1 MRFPPSSP
9 EPRHILRETA
19 RGAPAAPALSAEF
32 LVETKNCISSGHFVR
47 VRAITGIFTRN
58 PVPSFLNYL
67 ITTVTPQRPTLLL
80 LIPHLGGG
88 GAERVTELLTRGLSP
103 QKYEIHLGLMTQT
116 ACPSECLPAFATVH
130 SLGASRVRSVA
141 FPLLRLVRSLKPD
154 VILSGMAHLNFLV
167 LLLRPFFPRKTRVL
181 VRQNTTV
188 SSSLQQLP
196 RYSGFLYRLLYPS
209 ADRIVCQ
216 TEAMAADLARQS
228 GIKPSHMQVLANP
241 VDTERHPCRQRCCT
255 DSMVRPRTSPARPSA
270 DSRGKKDSICL
281 LEAFSS
287 LRLKFP
293 SADLTIVGEGPE
305 EAALKTMRRTLR
317 LETSVHFPGY
327 VLHPES
333 YFPGATLFVLS
344 SRHEGLPN
352 ALLEAAAGGLPIAAL
367 PSSDG
372 VARLLDGKRGA
383 WIANQVS
390 SKALVHVL
398 LGALR
403 SLNFGQRFDHPWVE
417 PFRMDR
423 ALQGYESLIDETLC
437 EVRR

>member
-1 MRFPPSSP
+1 V
-9 EPRHILRETA
+9 TA
-19 RGAPAAPALSAEF
+19 
-32 LVETKNCISSGHFVR
+32 
-47 VRAITGIFTRN
+47 
-58 PVPSFLNYL
+58 
-67 ITTVTPQRPTLLL
+67 QRPILLL

-103 QKYEIHLGLMTQT
+103 QKYEMHLGLMTQS
-116 ACPSECLPAFATVH
+116 ARPSQCLPAFATVH

-167 LLLRPFFPRKTRVL
+167 LLLRPLFPRKTRVL

-188 SSSLQQLP
+188 SSSLPQLP
-196 RYSGFLYRLLYPS
+196 RYAGFLYRHLYPS

-216 TEAMAADLARQS
+216 TEAMADDLARQS
-228 GIKPSHMQVLANP
+228 GIKPSQLQVLANP
-241 VDTERHPCRQRCCT
+241 VDTDAIQALINAEPTQWSGPGPHLLAIGRL
-255 DSMVRPRTSPARPSA
+255 
-270 DSRGKKDSICL
+270 SREKGFDLL

-327 VLHPES
+327 VRHPES

-344 SRHEGLPN
+344 SRQEGLPN
-352 ALLEAAAGGLPIAAL
+352 ALLEAAAGGLPIVAL

-390 SKALVHVL
+390 SKALIHL
-398 LGALR
+398 LLS
-403 SLNFGQRFDHPWVE
+403 SLQSINFGQRFDHPWIE
-417 PFRMDR
+417 SFRMDR

-437 EVRR
+437 GLRR

>member
-1 MRFPPSSP
+1 VTSQR
-9 EPRHILRETA
+9 
-19 RGAPAAPALSAEF
+19 
-32 LVETKNCISSGHFVR
+32 
-47 VRAITGIFTRN
+47 
-58 PVPSFLNYL
+58 
-67 ITTVTPQRPTLLL
+67 TTVLL

-103 QKYEIHLGLMTQT
+103 QKYEIHLGLMTQS
-116 ACPSECLPAFATVH
+116 ARPSECLPAFATVH
-130 SLGASRVRSVA
+130 SLGGSRVRSVA

-188 SSSLQQLP
+188 SSSLKQLP
-196 RYSGFLYRLLYPS
+196 WYAGFLYRLLYPS

-241 VDTERHPCRQRCCT
+241 VDAEAIHAVSKAVPIRWFGHGPHLLAIGRL
-255 DSMVRPRTSPARPSA
+255 
-270 DSRGKKDSICL
+270 SREKGFDLL

-287 LRLKFP
+287 LRLRFP
-293 SADLTIVGEGPE
+293 CADLTIVGEGPE
-305 EAALKTMRRTLR
+305 EAALKAMRRTLR

-327 VLHPES
+327 VLHPEF

-398 LGALR
+398 LDALR
-403 SLNFGQRFDHPWVE
+403 SINFGQRFNHPWVE
-417 PFRMDR
+417 PFGMDR
-423 ALQGYESLIDETLC
+423 ALKGYESLIDETLC

>member
-1 MRFPPSSP
+1 
-9 EPRHILRETA
+9 
-19 RGAPAAPALSAEF
+19 
-32 LVETKNCISSGHFVR
+32 
-47 VRAITGIFTRN
+47 
-58 PVPSFLNYL
+58 
-67 ITTVTPQRPTLLL
+67 LL

-88 GAERVTELLTRGLSP
+88 GAERVTALLTRRLSP
-103 QKYEIHLGLMTQT
+103 AKYEIHLGLMTQS

-130 SLGASRVRSVA
+130 SLGAKRVRSA
-141 FPLLRLVRSLKPD
+141 ALPLLRLVRSLKPD

-181 VRQNTTV
+181 VRQNSTA
-188 SSSLQQLP
+188 SSSLPQLP
-196 RYSGFLYRLLYPS
+196 RYTGLLYRLLYPS

-216 TEAMAADLARQS
+216 TEAMADDLTRQS
-228 GIKPSHMQVLANP
+228 GIQPSRMQVLFNP
-241 VDTERHPCRQRCCT
+241 VDTDAIHALINSHPTQWFGPGPHLLAIGRL
-255 DSMVRPRTSPARPSA
+255 
-270 DSRGKKDSICL
+270 SREKGFDLL

-293 SADLTIVGEGPE
+293 CADLTIVGEGPE

-352 ALLEAAAGGLPIAAL
+352 ALVEAAAGGLPIVGL

-372 VARLLDGKRGA
+372 VARLLDGKRGT
-383 WIANQVS
+383 WIADQVS
-390 SKALVHVL
+390 SKALTGAL
-398 LGALR
+398 LRALR
-403 SLNFGQRFDHPWVE
+403 SINSGQRFEHSWVE
-417 PFRMDR
+417 PFGMDR
-423 ALQGYESLIDETLC
+423 ALKGYESLIDETLC
-437 EVRR
+437 GARR

>member
-1 MRFPPSSP
+1 
-9 EPRHILRETA
+9 
-19 RGAPAAPALSAEF
+19 
-32 LVETKNCISSGHFVR
+32 
-47 VRAITGIFTRN
+47 VRAITGSPLVTLYSHF
-58 PVPSFLNYL
+58 L
-67 ITTVTPQRPTLLL
+67 ITTVTSQRPTLLL

-88 GAERVTELLTRGLSP
+88 GAERVTTLLTRGLSP
-103 QKYEIHLGLMTQT
+103 HKYEIHLGLMTQP

-130 SLGASRVRSVA
+130 SLGARRVRSA
-141 FPLLRLVRSLKPD
+141 ALPLLRLVRSLKPD
-154 VILSGMAHLNFLV
+154 IILSGMAHLNFLV

-181 VRQNTTV
+181 VRQNTTA
-188 SSSLQQLP
+188 SSSLRQLP
-196 RYSGFLYRLLYPS
+196 RYAGFLYRLLYPA

-228 GIKPSHMQVLANP
+228 RIKPSHMQVLANP
-241 VDTERHPCRQRCCT
+241 VDIDAIHALINADPTQWSGPGPHLLAIGRL
-255 DSMVRPRTSPARPSA
+255 SPEKGF
-270 DSRGKKDSICL
+270 DLL

-305 EAALKTMRRTLR
+305 EAALKIMQRTLR

-352 ALLEAAAGGLPIAAL
+352 ALLEASAGGLPIAAL

-383 WIANQVS
+383 WVANQVS
-390 SKALVHVL
+390 SMALTRVL
-398 LGALR
+398 LRALR
-403 SLNFGQRFDHPWVE
+403 SINSGQRFDHRWIE
-417 PFRMDR
+417 QFRMDH

-437 EVRR
+437 AYRN

>member
-1 MRFPPSSP
+1 
-9 EPRHILRETA
+9 
-19 RGAPAAPALSAEF
+19 
-32 LVETKNCISSGHFVR
+32 
-47 VRAITGIFTRN
+47 
-58 PVPSFLNYL
+58 
-67 ITTVTPQRPTLLL
+67 VTPQRPTLLL

-88 GAERVTELLTRGLSP
+88 GAERVTALLTRGLSP
-103 QKYEIHLGLMTQT
+103 EKYKIHLGLMTQS
-116 ACPSECLPAFATVH
+116 ACPSECLPSFATIH
-130 SLGASRVRSVA
+130 SLGAHRVRSA
-141 FPLLRLVRSLKPD
+141 ALPLLRLVRSLKPD

-181 VRQNTTV
+181 VRQNSTA
-188 SSSLQQLP
+188 SSSLDQLP
-196 RYSGFLYRLLYPS
+196 RYAGLLYRFLYPS

-241 VDTERHPCRQRCCT
+241 VDTDAIHALSNAEPTQWFGPGPHLLAIGRL
-255 DSMVRPRTSPARPSA
+255 
-270 DSRGKKDSICL
+270 SREKGFDLL
-281 LEAFSS
+281 LEALSS
-287 LRLKFP
+287 LRIKYP
-293 SADLTIVGEGPE
+293 CADLTIVGDGPE

-327 VLHPES
+327 VLHPEF

-352 ALLEAAAGGLPIAAL
+352 ALLEAAAGGLPIVAL
-367 PSSDG
+367 PSSNG

-390 SKALVHVL
+390 SKALIHVL
-398 LGALR
+398 LRALQSINSGR
-403 SLNFGQRFDHPWVE
+403 RFDHPWVE

-437 EVRR
+437 GLRN